1 MYKVGD
7 IVLLRED
14 VDSLYTRNLHKGDWY
29 VVLGVMEY
37 GGSQFISIKDENLV
51 AAWYLS
57 SIFNPVFLNG
67 SDRANSQMKKLALS
81 LSKRAVKESGMF
93 KVGDAVEISKSS
105 SYTGLLDF
113 VDGKTYF
120 VEQVKQHEDWYK
132 PLVYIANESGR
143 KDWYHHS
150 HFKLREKKKSE
161 VVFHVGQ
168 KVWDVVRG
176 EGVVTYIEEDEEY
189 PVYVEFDGEEE
200 SYTTEGKYRKDHEFP
215 SLYAYKPKI
224 VKAGGNE
231 DTPFIPVFEDGDLV
245 QVKFVGSEE
254 IHGTVFVVEK
264 ETKDAIYMKGNHF
277 FLKSQISTIYSLYR
291 EDIKLELANTL

>member
-14 VDSLYTRNLHKGDWY
+14 VDSLYTRNLYKGDWY

-37 GGSQFISIKDENLV
+37 GGSQFVSIKDENLV

-57 SIFNPVFLNG
+57 SIFNPVILNG
-67 SDRANSQMKKLALS
+67 SDRANSQMNKLALS
-81 LSKRAVKESGMF
+81 LSKRDIKESDMF
-93 KVGDAVEISKSS
+93 K
-105 SYTGLLDF
+105 
-113 VDGKTYF
+113 
-120 VEQVKQHEDWYK
+120 
-132 PLVYIANESGR
+132 
-143 KDWYHHS
+143 
-150 HFKLREKKKSE
+150 
-161 VVFHVGQ
+161 VGQ

-176 EGVVTYIEEDEEY
+176 EGVVTDTLKLGEY
-189 PVYVEFDGEEE
+189 PVIVEFDGEEE
-200 SYTTEGKYRKDHEFP
+200 SYTTEGKYRGDYAFP
-215 SLYAYKPKI
+215 SLYPYEPKI

-254 IHGTVFVVEK
+254 IHDTVFVVEK

-277 FLKSQISTIYSLYR
+277 FLKSQISNIYSLCR
-291 EDIKLELANTL
+291 EEIDLG